1 MDSSYIIVVAAKW
14 AMICVS
20 GYESE
25 RGLEFWYQL
34 VSVDMIIVM
43 VFGSILAA
51 RRAQCMACCRFVALF
66 GWAYPIP
73 FHLWSKVFLMDPNIL
88 SRGNGEYN

>member
-1 MDSSYIIVVAAKW
+1 MGSAYVMVSAAKW

-20 GYESE
+20 GYGPEC
-25 RGLEFWYQL
+25 GLEFWYQL
-34 VSVDMIIVM
+34 VSGEMIIVM

-66 GWAYPIP
+66 GWEYPIP
-73 FHLWSKVFLMDPNIL
+73 FHLWSKAFPMDPNIL
-88 SRGNGEYN
+88 SLYSLS